1 MKKSM
6 DMHSIYENIVLRMSD
21 PVVVFNTD
29 DTLSL
34 ANPSGERLI
43 GDLGFTVKSL
53 KMDTFIEATHL
64 KPFDTL
70 EDYNDNVRID
80 TLMGERYYHCECK
93 KEYDAKG
100 QYLGACFHFTDFT
113 GVIVRFWEQSYQAD
127 HDDLTGLYSKDAFCY
142 HGARLL
148 EKYYH
153 DDFCLVCSN
162 IIEFKLVN
170 ETYGVEVGNQ
180 VLEYVGNFLEE
191 FSQDKVIVSRLNS
204 DHFAILMPSMMLDV
218 NYLKEH
224 SYMKV
229 NLENYE
235 IIIRILYGVY
245 DVKRGER
252 DVAAMCERA
261 NIAIEQEAE
270 KSSVGF
276 YTERMRSK
284 LLLNTTLMEH
294 FPIYMNNKNF
304 VPFVQPQVED
314 GKIVGGEVLVRLKID
329 DVVTTPDAFVPVLE
343 NSGKISELDVYI
355 WEETCKLL
363 NNMKNEH
370 LPMYPLSVN
379 VSGMDFEIFD
389 LFDVFMRLTDEYEIP
404 HELLRIE
411 ITETIFVNRN
421 MQLHTIEKLR
431 NEGFLVEMDDF
442 GSGYSSLN
450 MLKDMPIDI
459 VKLDMGFIQ
468 DCEKSKR
475 GQLILETA
483 IHLVQNLGMDSIAEG
498 VETEKQ
504 IELLSNAGNK
514 TMQGYYFHKPMAA
527 QDYIKLLKGLK

>member
-1 MKKSM
+1 M
-6 DMHSIYENIVLRMSD
+6 
-21 PVVVFNTD
+21 
-29 DTLSL
+29 
-34 ANPSGERLI
+34 
-43 GDLGFTVKSL
+43 
-53 KMDTFIEATHL
+53 
-64 KPFDTL
+64 
-70 EDYNDNVRID
+70 
-80 TLMGERYYHCECK
+80 
-93 KEYDAKG
+93 
-100 QYLGACFHFTDFT
+100 
-113 GVIVRFWEQSYQAD
+113 
-127 HDDLTGLYSKDAFCY
+127 
-142 HGARLL
+142 
-148 EKYYH
+148 
-153 DDFCLVCSN
+153 
-162 IIEFKLVN
+162 
-170 ETYGVEVGNQ
+170 
-180 VLEYVGNFLEE
+180 
-191 FSQDKVIVSRLNS
+191 
-204 DHFAILMPSMMLDV
+204 
-218 NYLKEH
+218 
-224 SYMKV
+224 
-229 NLENYE
+229 
-235 IIIRILYGVY
+235 
-245 DVKRGER
+245 
-252 DVAAMCERA
+252 
-261 NIAIEQEAE
+261 
-270 KSSVGF
+270 
-276 YTERMRSK
+276 
-284 LLLNTTLMEH
+284 
-294 FPIYMNNKNF
+294 
-304 VPFVQPQVED
+304 
-314 GKIVGGEVLVRLKID
+314 RLKID